1 MNAQQLRNSIL
12 QEAIEGRLVPPAC
25 RQAGK
30 TLTMNPQTYIKGQSC
45 WFTYVIECEDGSFY
59 KGFTDNLL
67 RRYKQHCDGIG
78 AEHTKRHKPKQLYY
92 WEMHYSQEE
101 ALAREKYLKSG
112 SGREWFQREVVEKAD
127 NWEPASVLLAKI
139 RKEKEQ
145 LVKEGKLKKKDLEE
159 TPISED
165 EKPFEIPESW
175 KWVRISDV
183 VNVLMGQSPDGNDVF
198 EAKEGDKAYEFHQG
212 KICFTEKYITP
223 SGKWCKIPSRIA
235 NKDSLLICVR
245 APIGDVNITQRSIGI
260 GRGLAAMEGMGNISN
275 IFLFYWMLAHK
286 RCLEDQGTGSTFKA
300 ITVEVLK
307 NQKIPLPPL
316 AEQKRIVAKIEEL
329 LPKVEAYGKAQES
342 LDKLNEELP
351 ERLKKSI
358 LQEAIE
364 GRLVPQD
371 PNDEPASV
379 LLDKIR
385 KEKEQ
390 LVKEGKLKMKDLI
403 ETPITE
409 EEIPFEIPESWE
421 WVRLGDLVT
430 TSTGKT
436 PARGDIRYWGSNDYP
451 WVSISD
457 MKQGEL
463 VKHTKEYVSCYAAK
477 ECFNEIS
484 KIGTL
489 IMSFKLTVGRTSI
502 LGLDA
507 YHNEAIISIKT
518 YADKN
523 NYTRDYLSY
532 ILPIVTTWGDSKD
545 AIKGKTLNAKSIYN
559 LYIPLPPLAEQHR
572 IVAKM
577 EELFAEIDKLK
588 M

>member
-12 QEAIEGRLVPPAC
+12 QEAIEGRLVPQDP
-25 RQAGK
+25 
-30 TLTMNPQTYIKGQSC
+30 N
-45 WFTYVIECEDGSFY
+45 D
-59 KGFTDNLL
+59 
-67 RRYKQHCDGIG
+67 
-78 AEHTKRHKPKQLYY
+78 
-92 WEMHYSQEE
+92 
-101 ALAREKYLKSG
+101 
-112 SGREWFQREVVEKAD
+112 
-127 NWEPASVLLAKI
+127 EPASILLDRI
-139 RKEKEQ
+139 RKEKEK
-145 LVKEGKLKKKDLEE
+145 LVKEGKLKKKDLIE
-159 TPISED
+159 TPITE
-165 EKPFEIPESW
+165 EEIPFEIPESW
-175 KWVRISDV
+175 EWVRLGDV
-183 VNVLMGQSPDGNDVF
+183 SEIARGGSPRPI
-198 EAKEGDKAYEFHQG
+198 KEYLTDAPNGLNWIKIGDTDKG
-212 KICFTEKYITP
+212 GKYIN
-223 SGKWCKIPSRIA
+223 SCKEKIKPEGLKKTRMVHPGDFLLTNSMSFGRPYITNIEGCIHDGWLMISPYA
-235 NKDSLLICVR
+235 GIFDQSLL
-245 APIGDVNITQRSIGI
+245 
-260 GRGLAAMEGMGNISN
+260 
-275 IFLFYWMLAHK
+275 FYVLSSAFAHK
-286 RCLEDQGTGSTFKA
+286 QFSDKVAGAVVQNLNSDKVADSF
-300 ITVEVLK
+300 V
-307 NQKIPLPPL
+307 PLPPL
-316 AEQKRIVAKIEEL
+316 AEQHRIVAKIEEL
-329 LPKVEAYGKAQES
+329 LPKVEEYGKAQDE
-342 LDKLNEELP
+342 LNRLNEELP

-390 LVKEGKLKMKDLI
+390 LVKEGKLKKKDLI
-403 ETPITE
+403 ETPVTE

-572 IVAKM
+572 IVAKI